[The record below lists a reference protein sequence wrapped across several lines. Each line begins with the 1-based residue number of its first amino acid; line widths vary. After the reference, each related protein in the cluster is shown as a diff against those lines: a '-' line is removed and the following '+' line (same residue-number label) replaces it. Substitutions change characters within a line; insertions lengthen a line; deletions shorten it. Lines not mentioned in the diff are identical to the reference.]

1 MVKKAAALVLGCV
14 QLGLSYGIANK
25 AGKPTAEAALVLA
38 RRALSGGISCFDTA
52 RAYGD
57 SEERL
62 GAAGLKAVIVT
73 KLDPL
78 GALASDAPPA
88 EAAAAAEASVAAS
101 LNALRRER
109 LDCLLL
115 HRAAHRTSH
124 GGAIWAR
131 LLELRAAGRIAKLGV
146 SVQSPQE
153 ALEALG
159 DGDVRHI
166 QLPFNLLDKRWQKAG
181 VPEACRERGDVCVH
195 VRSVFLQG
203 LLCAGDPAIWPRVEG
218 VEPARLVTLIAS
230 LAKDLGR
237 ESAADLSLAYARGQD
252 FIHGVVIGMES
263 VAQLETNLR
272 LAAKPALSQAE
283 IRHVDERVPPLPE
296 QLLNPALWPRS

>member
-1 MVKKAAALVLGCV
+1 MVEKAAALVLGCV

-25 AGKPTAEAALVLA
+25 AGKPTAEAATALA
-38 RRALSGGISCFDTA
+38 QRALSRGISCFDTA

-62 GAAGLKAVIVT
+62 GAAGLQATIVT

-78 GALASDAPPA
+78 GALAPDAQPA
-88 EAAAAAEASVAAS
+88 EAAAAADASVGAS

-131 LLELRAAGRIAKLGV
+131 LIEHRAAGRIAKLGV

-159 DGDVRHI
+159 DDDVSHL
-166 QLPFNLLDKRWQKAG
+166 QLPFNLLDKRWQEAG
-181 VPEACRERGDVCVH
+181 VPGACRERGDVCVH

-203 LLCAGDPAIWPRVEG
+203 LLCASAPALWPHVEG
-218 VEPARLVTLIAS
+218 VEPARLVALIAS
-230 LAKDLGR
+230 LVRDLGR
-237 ESAADLSLAYARGQD
+237 ESAVDLCLAYARGQD
-252 FIHGVVIGMES
+252 FLHGVVIGMES
-263 VAQLETNLR
+263 EAQLDSNLR
-272 LAAKPALSQAE
+272 LAQKPALTPDE
-283 IRHVDERVPPLPE
+283 IRQVDARLPHLPE